1 MIQKEL
7 AEICA
12 ITNILI
18 ERLDAFETKTHGTM
32 LCNGAKEFQSILIP
46 TLDAFYKNELLAKSG
61 LINDISNKFIFI
73 LNKNVK

>member
-1 MIQKEL
+1 
-7 AEICA
+7 
-12 ITNILI
+12 
-18 ERLDAFETKTHGTM
+18 M